1 MVISTLS
8 SNVTLSTPR
17 AATGKVLVDNKS
29 AYSPND
35 NDQNIE
41 AMLVQPDGK
50 VLLLGRSFYGY
61 ETVIRLK
68 TDGTLD
74 TDFGNLGKVSS
85 DWGSSLSL
93 QADGRILV
101 AGFNA
106 DHDFGVIR
114 LNTDGNLDTSFG
126 EGGKAGVDFDGGG
139 LARVVVVQTD
149 GKILVA
155 GSGDNDFGVIR
166 LNADGSLDSGFGD
179 LGKVIIDIA
188 GGEDQVDSLVVQPD
202 GKILVSGSSYNPA
215 TGGWDFSVMRLNTD
229 GSLDTGFGDLG
240 KVVVDLGVTHV
251 SDDKSYGLFLQD
263 DGRILVAGTGYYEHY
278 LSQNS
283 YYEDYSFGVVRLNAD
298 GSLDSSFG
306 DQGRAVVDPAGVY
319 DARSDAMVQP
329 DGKILLFGGG
339 SYEYQNTITRLN
351 ADGSLDTGFGNDG
364 FVTSPSSDERYSR
377 LAIQP
382 DGKILLAEGHF
393 TAESSTLEDDEPSG
407 EWDFGV
413 IRMTADGSRDTNFG
427 DLDDGIVFIEGGD
440 RNDELIGRR
449 HADIDELLLGKGGN
463 DILNGGGNA
472 AFLGGDDILDGGAG
486 RDSLTGGDGADLF
499 RFSNRADSYRTASEG
514 FADQVH
520 DFDPDE
526 DRIDLSAL
534 GFTGLGD
541 GYNGTLAVQVSGERT
556 YLKSFEADT
565 EGRRFEVT
573 LNGDF
578 GDLLDGGQLIF
589 APQFLEGSTV
599 GEHLSGTRLA
609 EILDGAGGDDRLH
622 GAGGDDLLD
631 GGSGRDLLIGGSGAD
646 VFRIASREDSY
657 RTDSESFADRIR
669 DFDPDEDR
677 IDLSAL
683 GFTGLGDGYNG
694 TLAVQVSAERTY
706 LKSFEADT
714 EGQRFEL
721 TLDGDLTGRLDNDNV
736 LFTAVALKGNAV
748 DDLLIGTAATEILRG
763 ADGDDYLH
771 GGAGDDRLDGS
782 AGGDSLVGGA
792 GRDVLSG
799 GSGADLFRFAG
810 LEDSYRTAS
819 EGFADRIRDF
829 ESSTDR
835 IDLSALGFSGLG
847 NGYNGTL
854 AVQVSGERT
863 YLKSFETDAEGR
875 RFEIVLDGD
884 HGDLSTEDF
893 LFATP
898 VADFELIGVAQS
910 EQVVCG

>member
-1 MVISTLS
+1 MTTSTPS
-8 SNVTLSTPR
+8 SNVAPSTPR

-35 NDQNIE
+35 NDRSIE

-50 VLLLGRSFYGY
+50 ILLLGLSFYGS
-61 ETVIRLK
+61 ETVIRLNA
-68 TDGTLD
+68 DGTLD
-74 TDFGNLGKVSS
+74 TDFGALGKVSS

-101 AGFNA
+101 AGFSA
-106 DHDFGVIR
+106 DHDFAVSR
-114 LNTDGNLDTSFG
+114 LNTDGSLDTSFG
-126 EGGKAGVDFDGGG
+126 EGGKANVDFDGGG
-139 LARVVVVQTD
+139 WARVVVVQPD
-149 GKILVA
+149 GKILLA

-166 LNADGSLDSGFGD
+166 LNADGSLDSGFGE
-179 LGKVIIDIA
+179 LSRVIVDIA
-188 GGEDQVDSLVVQPD
+188 GGKDRVDSLVVQPD

-215 TGGWDFSVMRLNTD
+215 SGGWDFGVTRLNAD

-240 KVVVDLGVTHV
+240 KVIVDLGVTHA

-278 LSQNS
+278 LTHNS
-283 YYEDYSFGVVRLNAD
+283 YYDYSFGVIRLNAD
-298 GSLDSSFG
+298 GSLDSGFG
-306 DQGRAVVDPAGVY
+306 DQGRAIVDPTGVY
-319 DARSDAMVQP
+319 DARSDAVVQP

-364 FVTSPSSDERYSR
+364 FLTSSSSDERYSR
-377 LAIQP
+377 LAVQS

-413 IRMTADGSRDTNFG
+413 IRMNADGSRDPNFG
-427 DLDDGIVFIEGGD
+427 DLDDGTVLVEGGD
-440 RNDELIGRR
+440 GNDELIGRR
-449 HADIDELLLGKGGN
+449 HADIDELLLGKGG
-463 DILNGGGNA
+463 DDSLNGGGNA

-514 FADQVH
+514 FADRVH
-520 DFDPDE
+520 DFAPDE
-526 DRIDLSAL
+526 DRIDLSTL

-541 GYNGTLAVQVSGERT
+541 DRDGTLAVQVSGERT
-556 YLKSFEADT
+556 YLKSFEADA
-565 EGRRFEVT
+565 EGRRFEVI
-573 LNGDF
+573 LDGDF
-578 GDLLDGGQLIF
+578 GGQLDDGQLIF
-589 APQFLEGSTV
+589 APQLLAGSAA

-609 EILDGAGGDDRLH
+609 EILGGAGGDDRLH

-631 GGSGRDLLIGGSGAD
+631 GGAGRDLLIGGSGAD

-657 RTDSESFADRIR
+657 RTAGESFADRIR

-683 GFTGLGDGYNG
+683 GFTGLGDGRDG
-694 TLAVQVSAERTY
+694 TLAVQVGGERTY
-706 LKSFEADT
+706 LKSFEADA
-714 EGQRFEL
+714 EGRRFEL
-721 TLDGDLTGRLDNDNV
+721 ALDGDLAGRLDSGNL
-736 LFTAVALKGNAV
+736 LFAAMALAGSAA
-748 DDLLIGTAATEILRG
+748 DDQLIGSAAPEILRG

-771 GGAGDDRLDGS
+771 GGAGDDLLDS
-782 AGGDSLVGGA
+782 GA
-792 GRDVLSG
+792 GRDVLIG
-799 GSGADLFRFAG
+799 GSGADLFRFAS
-810 LEDSYRTAS
+810 LEDSYRTAGES
-819 EGFADRIRDF
+819 FADRIRDF
-829 ESSTDR
+829 ETGTDR
-835 IDLSALGFSGLG
+835 IDLSALGFTGLG
-847 NGYNGTL
+847 DGRDGTL

-863 YLKSFETDAEGR
+863 YLKSFETDAAGR

-884 HGDLSTEDF
+884 HGDLSAEDF
-893 LFATP
+893 LFTAPMAT
-898 VADFELIGVAQS
+898 AIELTGVAQP
-910 EQVVCG
+910 EQAG